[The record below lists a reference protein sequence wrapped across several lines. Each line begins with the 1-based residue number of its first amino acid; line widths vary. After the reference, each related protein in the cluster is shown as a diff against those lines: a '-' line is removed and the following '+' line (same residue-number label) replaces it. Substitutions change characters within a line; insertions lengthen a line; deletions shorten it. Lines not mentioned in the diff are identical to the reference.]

1 MIPAKPQ
8 NRFWAQLSVPRSLT
22 REKIILEDWS
32 LQEKAWIH
40 GTILR
45 RLMGDG
51 MDGIP
56 IFPLLND
63 EEVAQ
68 HLQRLGEMV
77 DLGWPLILSTNQGS
91 AFDSSEEQIQS
102 IKGGLLSL
110 IGCHDIH
117 KEKPDLVRHLVL
129 LYGRAGYFDPQ
140 DPAIPV
146 GRSSKAVTPLERL
159 MVLGNGPAAGAMVEL
174 GADQSLV
181 PAEMLVVFGHPVV
194 RAGDFDGFLRN
205 YEARGK
211 ALVPELRAA
220 LMRRAIQTR
229 SGGIA
234 AAGHL
239 AAGSGPDQ
247 AGMKGAEGAEGDG
260 APGEA
265 CGAETGAELPPGGAP
280 SSSAPRR
287 RGL

>member
-1 MIPAKPQ
+1 MSSDTRNK
-8 NRFWAQLSVPRSLT
+8 FWFHLSVPRILD
-22 REKIILEDWS
+22 REMIILADWS

-56 IFPLLND
+56 LFPLLN
-63 EEVAQ
+63 EGEVAQ

-77 DLGWPLILSTNQGS
+77 DQGWPLILGTNQGS
-91 AFDSSEEQIQS
+91 AFDSSEEQIRS

-110 IGCHDIH
+110 IGCHDDH

-129 LYGRAGYFDPQ
+129 LYGRAGYFDPR
-140 DPAIPV
+140 DPSIPI
-146 GRSSKAVTPLERL
+146 GRSSKVATPLERL
-159 MVLGNGPAAGAMVEL
+159 ILLGNGPAAGAMIEL
-174 GADQSLV
+174 GADLSLV
-181 PAEMLVVFGHPVV
+181 PAADLVVTGHPRV

-220 LMRRAIQTR
+220 LMRKMIQAR
-229 SGGIA
+229 SGG
-234 AAGHL
+234 L
-239 AAGSGPDQ
+239 ACADQLAERSGSDQ
-247 AGMKGAEGAEGDG
+247 AGMRGSEGTVGDV
-260 APGEA
+260 AFGEA
-265 CGAETGAELPPGGAP
+265 CGAAIGAELQPGGYPAI
-280 SSSAPRR
+280 SAQRR